1 MGKNKDIFGEAA
13 KAFYYDQDETDI
25 IVESPDFD
33 DDLISVQYLFRNFEE
48 MPIIEQVAL
57 DNCHGKVLDVGCS
70 VGSHS
75 LWLQDQGLDVTGIDL
90 SEGSVEIAQERG
102 TKKVKVQDFYNLETE
117 KFDTLL
123 FLMNGSG
130 IIGSLENIPK
140 FFEQS
145 RKLLNQNG
153 KILMDSSD
161 LIFLFDEKPDPAEG
175 YYGELEFRIK
185 YKDQSSESFPWLYI
199 DPELLYEMAQKHRFN
214 CEILKKGPHF
224 DYLAELKPF

>member
-13 KAFYYDQDETDI
+13 KAFYYDQDKTDI

-33 DDLISVQYLFRNFEE
+33 DDLISIKYLFRNFEE
-48 MPIIEQVAL
+48 MPIIEQSAL
-57 DNCHGKVLDVGCS
+57 NNCHGKVLDVGCS

-75 LWLQDQGLDVTGIDL
+75 LWLQEKGLDVTGIDL

-161 LIFLFDEKPDPAEG
+161 LIFLFDEKPDPSEG
-175 YYGELEFRIK
+175 YYGELEFLIK

-199 DPELLYEMAQKHRFN
+199 DPELIYEMAQKHRFS
-214 CEILKKGPHF
+214 CKILKKGPHF